1 MIVIYNTLTHKKEVF
16 EPLEK
21 NKVRMYVC
29 GPTVYN
35 YLHVG
40 NARPLVFFDVVYRYL
55 HFKGYEVTYVRNITD
70 IDDKIIKRAQEE
82 KKSASEIAKT
92 YTQAF
97 EEDIKTLNLKEP
109 THSPKATEHI
119 SEMIQWIQALLNKGY
134 AYEVQGE
141 VLYSIDK
148 IKFYKLS
155 KKNAEELLAGARVEV
170 AGHKKNPGDFV
181 LWKPSKPGEPSWE
194 SPWGPGRPGWH
205 IECSVMSTKYLGETL
220 DIHGGGRDLIF
231 PHHENEIVQS
241 ESYTGKPFVKVWMHN
256 EMLSFGKEKMSK
268 SLGNIITIHEFLE
281 KYPPD
286 VLKFILLSNHY
297 HSLLEFS
304 DQAVCE
310 AIGGLEKIY
319 KTLLQAQEAC
329 HAQLKEKR
337 DGKEFPSKEMKESV
351 VPLWKKFE
359 EAMDDDFNTAQ
370 ALGALFEAVRVINHA
385 FTSRAPWGDEGRKIL
400 KEFLETMQN
409 IGKIW
414 GLFEQDPNDFF
425 EQLRTKLLHRV
436 SLSREAIEKLI
447 SERFQA
453 RKQKDWKRAD
463 EIRKELQKNHILLED
478 TSTGTV
484 WKVQI

>member
-1 MIVIYNTLTHKKEVF
+1 MSLVIYNTLTQKKEPF
-16 EPLEK
+16 QPLHAK
-21 NKVRMYVC
+21 KVGMYVC

-35 YLHVG
+35 FIHVG
-40 NARPLVFFDVVYRYL
+40 NARPLVFFDVVYRTL
-55 HFKGYEVTYVRNITD
+55 KFKGYEVTYVRNITD
-70 IDDKIIKRAQEE
+70 IDDKIIQRAQEE
-82 KKSASEIAKT
+82 KKDASEIAQT

-97 EEDIKTLNLKEP
+97 EEDTKALGIEAP
-109 THSPKATEHI
+109 TYSPKATEHI
-119 SEMIQWIQALLNKGY
+119 EEMVQWIQVLLKKGY

-155 KKNAEELLAGARVEV
+155 KKNSEELLAGARVGV

-181 LWKPSKPGEPSWE
+181 LWKPSKPGEPSWK
-194 SPWGPGRPGWH
+194 SPWGAGRPGWH
-205 IECSVMSTKYLGETL
+205 MECSVMSTKYLGETF

-241 ESYTGKPFVKVWMHN
+241 ESYTGKPFVSLWMHN

-268 SLGNIITIHEFLE
+268 SLGNIITIREFLE
-281 KYPPD
+281 KYPAE
-286 VLKFILLSNHY
+286 VLKFILISNHY
-297 HSLLEFS
+297 RSLLEFS
-304 DQAVCE
+304 EQAIKE
-310 AIGGLEKIY
+310 GIGSLEKIY
-319 KTLLQAQEAC
+319 KTILQSQD
-329 HAQLKEKR
+329 QLKEKNE
-337 DGKEFPSKEMKESV
+337 GKEIPSKEMKEVV

-370 ALGALFEAVRVINHA
+370 ALGSLFEAVRVINHA
-385 FTSRAPWGDEGRKIL
+385 FTLKTSWGSEGRKIL
-400 KEFLETMQN
+400 KEFLEAVRN

-436 SLSREAIEKLI
+436 SLSRQDIEKLI
-447 SERFQA
+447 SERLQA
-453 RKQKDWKRAD
+453 REQKKWKRAD
-463 EIRKELQKNHILLED
+463 EIRKELQKNNILLED

>member
-1 MIVIYNTLTHKKEVF
+1 MSLVIYNTLTHKKEVF

-21 NKVRMYVC
+21 NKVKLYVC
-29 GPTVYN
+29 GPTVYHFI
-35 YLHVG
+35 HVG
-40 NARPLVFFDVVYRYL
+40 NARPMVFFDIVCRYL
-55 HFKGYEVTYVRNITD
+55 RFKGYEVTYVRNITD

-82 KKSASEIAKT
+82 KKDASEIARI

-97 EEDIKTLNLKEP
+97 EEDMKVLSLEP
-109 THSPKATEHI
+109 PTYSPKATEHI
-119 SEMIQWIQALLNKGY
+119 EEMTQWIKTLLAKGY

-141 VLYSIDK
+141 VLYSVQN

-170 AGHKKNPGDFV
+170 TEYKKNTGDFV
-181 LWKPSKPGEPSWE
+181 LWKPSKSGEPSWK

-205 IECSVMSTKYLGETL
+205 MECSVMSTKYLGETL

-231 PHHENEIVQS
+231 PHHENEIIQS

-268 SLGNIITIHEFLE
+268 SLGNIVTVHEFLE
-281 KYPPD
+281 KYPAE
-286 VLKFILLSNHY
+286 VLKFILISNHY
-297 HSLLEFS
+297 RSLLEFS
-304 DQAVCE
+304 EQTIKE
-310 AIGGLEKIY
+310 AIGELEKIY
-319 KTLLQAQEAC
+319 KTLLQVQE
-329 HAQLKEKR
+329 QLKEK
-337 DGKEFPSKEMKESV
+337 DQGKEVPNKEMKEV
-351 VPLWKKFE
+351 VGPLWTKFE

-370 ALGALFEAVRVINHA
+370 ALGSIFEAVRVINHA
-385 FTSRAPWGDEGRKIL
+385 FTTHAAWSSDGKKIL
-400 KEFLETMQN
+400 KEFLETIQK

-414 GLFEQDPNDFF
+414 GLFQQDPNDFF

-436 SLSREAIEKLI
+436 SLSRPDIEKLI
-447 SERFQA
+447 SERLQA
-453 RKQKDWKRAD
+453 RQKKDWKRAD

-478 TSTGTV
+478 TSTGTL